1 MDSLKASFEKTL
13 KQKLSQKST
22 GMASEEAVLLKCFK
36 YFDLNNNGTVEPE
49 EFAKA
54 VEKIGIMI
62 PSQQDLN
69 ALYSIYDKDGSGTL
83 EYREFASEIFGRDV
97 GGATPSRGKQSG
109 EDLLAKLRT
118 KLASRGA
125 RGIIGL
131 AKQFRIM
138 DDNHS
143 LSLDKFEFS
152 KAMADYMLGF
162 SEGEIQTLFSYMD
175 YDRSGLIE
183 YDEFLRSIRG
193 PMNQNRKRIVAK
205 AFAVLDKDGGGFI
218 DIDDIRGVYTAD
230 KHPDVIAGKKTEQ
243 QILQEFLETFET
255 AHNMRN
261 NNAPDHVVTK
271 EEFEEYYNNVSASID
286 RDDYF
291 EQMMNSAWNLDGSRV
306 TKKGWGA
313 DNTSKAKGSKPARG
327 GANPVTGYQRPA
339 QTQEEEPPM
348 NYSQAQLMEVFR
360 KKLAARGSRG
370 IMGLGRQFK
379 IADDDGSKNLNVE
392 EFKKAVHDFRV
403 GLNMKQAETLF
414 SVFDRSGDGAIDY
427 EEFLRGVRGGMNEF
441 RLALAKRAFGIMD
454 KDGSGILDLDDIRQS
469 YNAKHHPDVKAGKK
483 TEDEILYE
491 FLDTFEAHHSD
502 NKEDARDGR
511 VSVDEWIEYYNN
523 VSMSID
529 RDDYFELM
537 MNNAWNLKGDKVTKK
552 GWGGEV

>member
-22 GMASEEAVLLKCFK
+22 GMASEETVLLKAFK
-36 YFDLNNNGTVEPE
+36 YFDLNNNGTVEPD

-62 PSQQDLN
+62 PTKQDLDS
-69 ALYSIYDKDGSGTL
+69 LYNIYDKDQSGVL

-97 GGATPSRGKQSG
+97 GGATPGKGGKSSG
-109 EDLLAKLRT
+109 EDLLAKLRQ

-143 LSLDKFEFS
+143 MSLDKFEFS
-152 KAMADYMLGF
+152 KAMSDYMLGF
-162 SEGEIQTLFSYMD
+162 SEGETQTLFTYMD
-175 YDRSGLIE
+175 YDHSGLIE

-205 AFAVLDKDGGGFI
+205 AFAILDKDGGGFI
-218 DIDDIRGVYTAD
+218 DINDIRGVYSAS
-230 KHPDVIAGKKTEQ
+230 KHPDVISGKKTEQ

-261 NNAPDHVVTK
+261 NEAPDHVVTK

-291 EQMMNSAWNLDGSRV
+291 ETMMNSAWNLDGAKV

-327 GANPVTGYQRPA
+327 GGGGVGGALGGGGSRPA
-339 QTQEEEPPM
+339 Q
-348 NYSQAQLMEVFR
+348 
-360 KKLAARGSRG
+360 
-370 IMGLGRQFK
+370 
-379 IADDDGSKNLNVE
+379 
-392 EFKKAVHDFRV
+392 
-403 GLNMKQAETLF
+403 
-414 SVFDRSGDGAIDY
+414 
-427 EEFLRGVRGGMNEF
+427 
-441 RLALAKRAFGIMD
+441 
-454 KDGSGILDLDDIRQS
+454 
-469 YNAKHHPDVKAGKK
+469 
-483 TEDEILYE
+483 
-491 FLDTFEAHHSD
+491 
-502 NKEDARDGR
+502 
-511 VSVDEWIEYYNN
+511 
-523 VSMSID
+523 
-529 RDDYFELM
+529 
-537 MNNAWNLKGDKVTKK
+537 
-552 GWGGEV
+552 